1 MRIGE
6 VRTSPE
12 LGSSDEVDDMSFS
25 AFPRVEDLPAP
36 PLKFLAPLELIFIND
51 YRNVPF
57 GRFLRS
63 SYDPAM
69 TRHQHRMI
77 RA

>member
-1 MRIGE
+1 MASESARIMRIGE

-36 PLKFLAPLELIFIND
+36 PL
-51 YRNVPF
+51 
-57 GRFLRS
+57 
-63 SYDPAM
+63 
-69 TRHQHRMI
+69 
-77 RA
+77 